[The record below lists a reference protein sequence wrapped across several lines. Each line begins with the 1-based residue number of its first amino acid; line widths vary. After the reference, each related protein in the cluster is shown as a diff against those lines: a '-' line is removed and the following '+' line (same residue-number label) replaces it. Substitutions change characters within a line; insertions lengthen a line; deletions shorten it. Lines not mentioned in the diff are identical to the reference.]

1 MPSDTNISEP
11 WQGFGLRPAGGI
23 PPTPRRPHRKDI
35 ERALAGG
42 GLTVREIAEKLDTT
56 TRQVHQVV
64 CNLIRDRSRWL
75 SRMMP
80 VGGREYRY
88 FLTTFEGTT

>member
-1 MPSDTNISEP
+1 M
-11 WQGFGLRPAGGI
+11 
-23 PPTPRRPHRKDI
+23 
-35 ERALAGG
+35 ALACG
-42 GLTVREIAEKLDTT
+42 GLTVREIAARLDTT

-64 CNLIRDRSRWL
+64 CNLIRNRSRWL

-88 FLTTFEGTT
+88 FLTFSESQHADHRRD